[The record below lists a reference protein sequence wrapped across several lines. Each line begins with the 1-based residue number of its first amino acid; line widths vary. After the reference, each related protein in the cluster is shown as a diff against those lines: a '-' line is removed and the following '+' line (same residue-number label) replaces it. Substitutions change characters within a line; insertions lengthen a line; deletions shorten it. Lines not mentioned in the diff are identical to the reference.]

1 MKKPSNP
8 FITAGYQGARYFC
21 DREIETKS
29 LLQNMTNGLSTTL
42 IAIRRIGKTGLIRH
56 VLAKLPAGYTSVY
69 IDILPTENMNEFLN
83 VLASAVI
90 NSIPQRTGPGKM
102 IMDLIKSLRPVITY
116 DPLTGI
122 PQVTIDV
129 RKGEA
134 PKHIDSIFKYLEKFP
149 KKIVIAIDEF
159 QQILEYPEK
168 NTDAWLRSSIQ
179 TLKNVTFIFSGSRQH
194 LMDDLFS
201 DPSRPFYRSTS
212 LLNIGKINPEK
223 YSAFIIRHFKNNGI
237 KIEKEIVAEML
248 EWTDIH
254 TYYVQLLCNKVF
266 AESGNQV
273 TSRTWRMEANRLL
286 EEQELLF
293 LKYRDL
299 LTKQQWRLLKAIA
312 REGQVY
318 SPSSKDFVSKYSL
331 GSPATVLR
339 SLEALLKKQM
349 IYSDYDKDKRVFYKV
364 YDLLLRRW
372 LEEQYQLT

>member
-1 MKKPSNP
+1 MKKPVNP
-8 FITAGYQGARYFC
+8 FITAGYYGVRYFC
-21 DREIETKS
+21 DRETETKS

-56 VLAKLPAGYTSVY
+56 VLAKLPAGYTSIYV
-69 IDILPTENMNEFLN
+69 DILPTENMNEFLN
-83 VLASAVI
+83 FLASAVI
-90 NSIPQRTGPGKM
+90 NSIPQKTGPGKI
-102 IMDLIKSLRPVITY
+102 IMDFIKSLRPVITY

-134 PKHIDSIFKYLEKFP
+134 PKHIDSIFKHLEKYP
-149 KKIVIAIDEF
+149 KRIVIAIDEF

-179 TLKNVTFIFSGSRQH
+179 NLKNVTFIFSGSRQH

-212 LLNIGKINPEK
+212 LLNIGKIKSEI
-223 YSAFIIRHFKNNGI
+223 YASFIIRHFKNNDK
-237 KIEKEIVAEML
+237 KISREIVEEML

-266 AESGNQV
+266 AVSGNHI
-273 TSRTWRMEANRLL
+273 TSETWKEEAHKLL

-293 LKYRDL
+293 FKYRDL
-299 LTKQQWRLLKAIA
+299 LTTHQWQLLKAIA
-312 REGQVY
+312 RGGQVY
-318 SPSSKDFVSKYSL
+318 SPSSKDFVTENAL
-331 GSPATVLR
+331 GSPSTVLR
-339 SLEALLKKQM
+339 SLDALLKKQM
-349 IYSDYDKDKRVFYKV
+349 IYSDYDSDKKLFYKV

-372 LEEQYQLT
+372 LENQ

>member
-1 MKKPSNP
+1 
-8 FITAGYQGARYFC
+8 
-21 DREIETKS
+21 
-29 LLQNMTNGLSTTL
+29 MTNGLSTTL

-56 VLAKLPAGYTSVY
+56 VLAKLPAGYTSIYV
-69 IDILPTENMNEFLN
+69 DILPTENMNEFLN
-83 VLASAVI
+83 FLASAVI
-90 NSIPQRTGPGKM
+90 NSIPQKTGPGKI
-102 IMDLIKSLRPVITY
+102 IMDFIKSLRPVITY

-134 PKHIDSIFKYLEKFP
+134 PKHIDSIFKHLEKYP
-149 KKIVIAIDEF
+149 KRIVIAIDEF

-179 TLKNVTFIFSGSRQH
+179 NLKNVTFIFSGSRQH

-212 LLNIGKINPEK
+212 LLNIGKIKSEI
-223 YSAFIIRHFKNNGI
+223 YASFIIRHFKNNDK
-237 KIEKEIVAEML
+237 KISREIVEEML

-266 AESGNQV
+266 AVSGNHI
-273 TSRTWRMEANRLL
+273 TSETWKEEAHKLL

-299 LTKQQWRLLKAIA
+299 LTTHQWQLLKAIA
-312 REGQVY
+312 RGGQVY
-318 SPSSKDFVSKYSL
+318 SPSSKDFVTENAL
-331 GSPATVLR
+331 GSPSTVLR
-339 SLEALLKKQM
+339 SLDALLKKQM
-349 IYSDYDKDKRVFYKV
+349 IYSDYDSDKKLFYKV

-372 LEEQYQLT
+372 LENQ

>member
-1 MKKPSNP
+1 MKKPVNP
-8 FITAGYQGARYFC
+8 FITAGYYGVRYFC
-21 DREIETKS
+21 DRETETKS

-56 VLAKLPAGYTSVY
+56 VLAKLPAGYTSIYV
-69 IDILPTENMNEFLN
+69 DILPTENMNEFLN
-83 VLASAVI
+83 FLASAVI
-90 NSIPQRTGPGKM
+90 NSIPQKTGPGKI
-102 IMDLIKSLRPVITY
+102 IMDFIKSLRPVITY

-134 PKHIDSIFKYLEKFP
+134 PKHIDSIFKHLEKYP
-149 KKIVIAIDEF
+149 KRIVIAIDEF

-179 TLKNVTFIFSGSRQH
+179 NLKNVTFIFSGSRQH

-212 LLNIGKINPEK
+212 LLNIGKIKSEI
-223 YSAFIIRHFKNNGI
+223 YASFIIRHFKNNDK
-237 KIEKEIVAEML
+237 KISREIVEEML

-266 AESGNQV
+266 AVSGNHI
-273 TSRTWRMEANRLL
+273 TSETWKEEAHKLL

-299 LTKQQWRLLKAIA
+299 LTTHQWQLLKAIA
-312 REGQVY
+312 RGGQVY
-318 SPSSKDFVSKYSL
+318 SPSSKDFVTENAL
-331 GSPATVLR
+331 GSPSTVLR
-339 SLEALLKKQM
+339 SLDALLKKQM
-349 IYSDYDKDKRVFYKV
+349 IYSDYDSDKKLFYKV

-372 LEEQYQLT
+372 LENQ